1 MTERASRTK
10 LAQILDQYAVRDIV
24 KDTKTHLAEH
34 FEDFVKEFFNKCHDL
49 KGRHRAIEENNDDFP
64 ARQDKTNA
72 KRDTSIAFRLG
83 KEDLLSPMGTPY
95 KSDPEFHAW
104 LDEHKPKLIPKAEFK
119 KNNLLYALKACFP
132 EWLPS
137 MFYVCRQLELL
148 GHTVQALP
156 LRTSHVPRYITLDTT
171 CLIHLLGG
179 VIRKK
184 KDNFVISKP
193 CVWMDFFALDR
204 KVFRFDRN
212 NDYVFHNMI
221 ETDGVGVSILFH
233 RKDRADLADPNQVF
247 ARRFRSNAA
256 NGIVA
261 PPPELYVDQVDR
273 ATVQGMKI
281 VGIDVGKMDL
291 LHCTDGDNFY
301 RYTADQRRAQTGT
314 KKYMKL
320 TDRKKH
326 ETSIDGRTVKE
337 WESVL
342 SQFNQKT
349 SSFADFKSY
358 VDNKIPIALTLRPFY
373 EDPLH
378 RKLRWNTFINRQRS
392 EAKMVNLMQ
401 EKFGPPSDV
410 VIAIGDFDQGSY
422 HLRGKEPCKGKGFR
436 KVLRRRGYQVYLVD
450 EYKTSKTCYACTCPT
465 ETFHTRESNNP
476 RHRNKETGEKKI
488 IVVHGLLRCTSANEC
503 GRLWNRD
510 VNGAL
515 NIRFLAMAAF
525 SGQERPEAYRR

>member
-1 MTERASRTK
+1 
-10 LAQILDQYAVRDIV
+10 
-24 KDTKTHLAEH
+24 
-34 FEDFVKEFFNKCHDL
+34 
-49 KGRHRAIEENNDDFP
+49 
-64 ARQDKTNA
+64 
-72 KRDTSIAFRLG
+72 
-83 KEDLLSPMGTPY
+83 MGTPY

-104 LDEHKPKLIPKAEFK
+104 LDEYKPKLIPKAVFK
-119 KNNLLYALKACFP
+119 KNNLLYELKACFP

-156 LRTSHVPRYITLDTT
+156 LRTSHVPRYITLDTS
-171 CLIHLLGG
+171 CLIELMYDTSGNAL
-179 VIRKK
+179 RKK
-184 KDNFVISKP
+184 DSFEISKP
-193 CVWMDFFALDR
+193 CVWMDLFAVDR

-212 NDYVFHNMI
+212 NAYVFHYMI

-233 RKDRADLADPNQVF
+233 RKDRVDLADPNQY
-247 ARRFRSNAA
+247 ARRFRSKAD

-273 ATVQGMKI
+273 ATVQGMKV

-291 LHCTDGDNFY
+291 LHCTDGGNFY
-301 RYTADQRRAQTGT
+301 RYTANQRRAQTRT

-320 TDRKKH
+320 TDKKKH
-326 ETSIDGRTVKE
+326 ETSIDGKTVKE

-342 SQFNQKT
+342 SQFNKNT

-358 VDNKIPIALTLRPFY
+358 VDNKIPIAHTLRPFY
-373 EDPLH
+373 EEHLH
-378 RKLRWNTFINRQRS
+378 RKLNWNTFINRQRS
-392 EAKMVNLMQ
+392 EANMVNLMQ
-401 EKFGPPSDV
+401 KKFGPPSNV
-410 VIAIGDFDQGSY
+410 VIAIGDYGQGSY

-436 KVLRRRGYQVYLVD
+436 KVLRRRGFKVYLVD
-450 EYKTSKTCYACTCPT
+450 EYKTSKTCYACKCPT
-465 ETFHTRESNNP
+465 ETFHTRESHKP
-476 RHRNKETGEKKI
+476 KDVINKETGEKKI

-515 NIRFLAMAAF
+515 NIRLLALAAF
-525 SGQERPEAYRR
+525 SGQVRPAAYRR